1 MTISVVIL
9 AAGEGKR
16 MRSRLPKVLHDIGG
30 QPLLAHAIATARQ
43 LSDARIHVVYGHGG
57 DQVIARL
64 NGLLPPDTARW
75 VKQEQQH
82 GTGHAVA
89 QALPGIDESSTVL
102 VLYGDAPLISAET
115 LRRLVAASADGALAL
130 MTVELDNPAG
140 YGRIVRDKAHAV
152 TRIVE
157 EKDANDSQRAIREIN
172 TGFLAVRAGQLR
184 QWVERLD
191 NSNAQREF
199 YLTDVIA
206 MAVRDG
212 VTIRT
217 VSPASPFEVLG
228 VNDKAQLA
236 LLERYYQKMR
246 AEDLLKN
253 GVTLRDPARFDLR
266 GELTHGTDV
275 TIDVN
280 VIIEGTARLGSRVTI
295 GPNVLLIN
303 VEIGDDV
310 EILANCV
317 IEDAVIG
324 AGCRIGPFARVRP
337 QTRLA
342 DNVHVGNFVEIKKST
357 VAAGSKI
364 NHLSYIGDSTVGARV
379 NIGAGTITCN
389 YDGANKYETIIGDD
403 VFVGS
408 DSQLVAPVRIGD
420 GATIGAGSTIT
431 RDAPAGELTLSRAPQ
446 QTHPGWKKPVKK
458 RRVEE

>member
-9 AAGEGKR
+9 AAGAGKR
-16 MRSRLPKVLHDIGG
+16 MRSQLPKVLHEIGG
-30 QPLLAHAIATARQ
+30 RPLLGHAITTARQ
-43 LSDARIHVVYGHGG
+43 LADAGIHVVYGHGG

-64 NGLLPPDTARW
+64 SELLPPGTVQW
-75 VKQEQQH
+75 VRQERQL

-89 QALPGIDESSTVL
+89 QALPAIDASATVV
-102 VLYGDAPLISAET
+102 VLYGDVPLISAAT
-115 LRRLVAASADGALAL
+115 LRSLVAAGATGALAL

-140 YGRIVRDKAHAV
+140 YGRIERDAAGAV

-157 EKDANDSQRAIREIN
+157 EKDASDAQRGIREIN

-191 NSNAQREF
+191 NSNAQGEF
-199 YLTDVIA
+199 YLTDIIA
-206 MAVRDG
+206 MAAQDG
-212 VTIRT
+212 VAIHT
-217 VSPASPFEVLG
+217 VSPASHVEVLG

-236 LLERYYQKMR
+236 LLERCYQKMR
-246 AEDLLKN
+246 AQELLDN

-266 GELTHGTDV
+266 GEITHGTDV

-280 VIIEGTARLGSRVTI
+280 VIVAGKVTLGSRVTI
-295 GPNVLLIN
+295 GPNVLLTD

-357 VAAGSKI
+357 VAPDSKI
-364 NHLSYIGDSTVGARV
+364 NHLSYIGDSTVGSRV

-389 YDGANKYETIIGDD
+389 YDGANKYQTIIGDD

-431 RDAPAGELTLSRAPQ
+431 RDAPAGELTLSRPPQ
-446 QTHPGWKKPVKK
+446 QTHPGWKRPVKK
-458 RRVEE
+458 KRLEE